1 MATIKELK
9 ELALHS
15 VRGTAPETYELGTVD
30 EALRGEIAK
39 MCDSVNNFMRNRY
52 DIYDIIIT
60 VADEVVPAKTYDVL
74 GQFAEIKSVPQGQKA
89 LFRVNGLGRNRAK
102 KFLTQVGLSGLYE
115 TFRLDSSTF
124 ELGGKAIGGA
134 ASIDFERFLDG
145 ADNMADLMDIITE
158 GLTDAVFGEVQKCLV
173 AAINAVGSPDA
184 NKVIDSAFNGDN
196 MFKLVS
202 TVKVYGGNAVIFA
215 TPEFVG
221 EMGPDAIAPNT
232 YHDDDIDA
240 IHKTGRIKIFRGT
253 PIVEIPQSFVDE
265 NNVQTW
271 INPQNAYILPTGKEK
286 VVKIAMEGGT
296 QMYDVI
302 NPDQSIEIHTY
313 RKIGVGIL
321 AFNNWG
327 VYQNTEETYARDD
340 EGRVMRDL
348 LGNPVVMKNGT
359 YTCYPGDS

>member
-89 LFRVNGLGRNRAK
+89 LFRVNGLGKNRAK

-115 TFRLDSSTF
+115 TFRLDSKTF

-158 GLTDAVFGEVQKCLV
+158 GLTDAVFGEVQKALV
-173 AAINAVGSPDA
+173 AAFSVMPDT
-184 NKVIDSAFNGDN
+184 NK
-196 MFKLVS
+196 S
-202 TVKVYGGNAVIFA
+202 TNSTFIPKEMLRIVNVVKAYGGNAVIFA

-286 VVKIAMEGGT
+286 VVKIVFEGNT
-296 QMYDVI
+296 QVWDLK
-302 NPDQSIEIHTY
+302 NPDNSMEIHTY
-313 RKIGVGIL
+313 KKIGTAIMTYH
-321 AFNNWG
+321 NWG
-327 VYQNTEETYARDD
+327 IYQNTGIANNSYDPY
-340 EGRVMRDL
+340 GF
-348 LGNPVVMKNGT
+348 
-359 YTCYPGDS
+359 

>member
-1 MATIKELK
+1 MATIAELK

-15 VRGTAPETYELGTVD
+15 VRGTAPANYELGTVD

-60 VADEVVPAKTYDVL
+60 VADEVVPSKTFEVL

-145 ADNMADLMDIITE
+145 ADNMADLMDIVTE
-158 GLTDAVFGEVQKCLV
+158 GLTDAVFGEVQKALV
-173 AAINAVGSPDA
+173 AAFDVMPDT
-184 NKVIDSAFNGDN
+184 NK
-196 MFKLVS
+196 S
-202 TVKVYGGNAVIFA
+202 TNSTFIPKEMLRIVNVVKAYGGNAVIFA

-265 NNVQTW
+265 NNIQTW

-286 VVKIAMEGGT
+286 VVKIVFEGNT
-296 QMYDVI
+296 QVWDLK
-302 NPDQSIEIHTY
+302 NPDNSMEIHTY
-313 RKIGVGIL
+313 KKIGTAIMTYH
-321 AFNNWG
+321 NWG
-327 VYQNTEETYARDD
+327 IYQNTGIANNSYDPY
-340 EGRVMRDL
+340 GF
-348 LGNPVVMKNGT
+348 
-359 YTCYPGDS
+359 

>member
-9 ELALHS
+9 DLALHS
-15 VRGTAPETYELGTVD
+15 VRGTAPENYTVGTVD

-39 MCDSVNNFMRNRY
+39 MCDSVNNFMRNRF

-60 VADEVVPAKTYDVL
+60 VADEVVPAKTFDVL
-74 GQFAEIKSVPQGQKA
+74 GQFAEIKTVPQGQKA

-145 ADNMADLMDIITE
+145 ADNMADLMDIVTE
-158 GLTDAVFGEVQKCLV
+158 GLTDAVFGEVQKALV
-173 AAINAVGSPDA
+173 AAFEVMPETNKHTNSTFNA
-184 NKVIDSAFNGDN
+184 KE
-196 MFKLVS
+196 MLRLVNV
-202 TVKVYGGNAVIFA
+202 VKAYGGNAVIFA
-215 TPEFVG
+215 TPEFIG

-265 NNVQTW
+265 SNVQTW

-286 VVKIAMEGGT
+286 VVKIVFEGNT
-296 QMYDVI
+296 QVWDLK
-302 NPDQSIEIHTY
+302 NPDNSMEIHTY
-313 RKIGVGIL
+313 KKIGTAIMTYH
-321 AFNNWG
+321 NWG
-327 VYQNTEETYARDD
+327 IYQNTGITDNSYDPY
-340 EGRVMRDL
+340 GF
-348 LGNPVVMKNGT
+348 
-359 YTCYPGDS
+359 

>member
-1 MATIKELK
+1 
-9 ELALHS
+9 
-15 VRGTAPETYELGTVD
+15 
-30 EALRGEIAK
+30 
-39 MCDSVNNFMRNRY
+39 MRNRY

-158 GLTDAVFGEVQKCLV
+158 GLTDAVFGEVQKALV
-173 AAINAVGSPDA
+173 AAFNVMPDT
-184 NKVIDSAFNGDN
+184 NK
-196 MFKLVS
+196 S
-202 TVKVYGGNAVIFA
+202 TNSTFIPKEMLRIVNVVKAYGGNAVIFA

-286 VVKIAMEGGT
+286 VVKIVFEGNT
-296 QMYDVI
+296 QVWDLK
-302 NPDQSIEIHTY
+302 NPDNSMEIHTY
-313 RKIGVGIL
+313 KKIGTAIMTYH
-321 AFNNWG
+321 NWG
-327 VYQNTEETYARDD
+327 IYQNTGIANNSYDPY
-340 EGRVMRDL
+340 GF
-348 LGNPVVMKNGT
+348 
-359 YTCYPGDS
+359 

>member
-158 GLTDAVFGEVQKCLV
+158 GLTDAVFGEVQKALV
-173 AAINAVGSPDA
+173 AAFNVMPDT
-184 NKVIDSAFNGDN
+184 NK
-196 MFKLVS
+196 S
-202 TVKVYGGNAVIFA
+202 TNSTFIPKEMLRIVNVVKAYGGNAVIFA

-286 VVKIAMEGGT
+286 VVKIVFEGNT
-296 QMYDVI
+296 QVWDLK
-302 NPDQSIEIHTY
+302 NPDNSMEIHTY
-313 RKIGVGIL
+313 KKIGTAIMTYH
-321 AFNNWG
+321 NWG
-327 VYQNTEETYARDD
+327 IYQNTGIANNSYDPY
-340 EGRVMRDL
+340 GF
-348 LGNPVVMKNGT
+348 
-359 YTCYPGDS
+359 

>member
-1 MATIKELK
+1 MATIAELK

-39 MCDSVNNFMRNRY
+39 LCGSVNNFMRNRY

-74 GQFAEIKSVPQGQKA
+74 GMFAEIKSVPQGQKA

-158 GLTDAVFGEVQKCLV
+158 GLTDAVFGEVQKALV
-173 AAINAVGSPDA
+173 AAFNVMPDT
-184 NKVIDSAFNGDN
+184 NK
-196 MFKLVS
+196 S
-202 TVKVYGGNAVIFA
+202 TNSTFIPKEMLRIVNVVKAYGGNAVIFA

-286 VVKIAMEGGT
+286 VVKIVFEGNT
-296 QMYDVI
+296 QVWDLK
-302 NPDQSIEIHTY
+302 NPDNSMEIHTY
-313 RKIGVGIL
+313 KKIGTAIMTYH
-321 AFNNWG
+321 NWG
-327 VYQNTEETYARDD
+327 IYQNTGIANNSYDPY
-340 EGRVMRDL
+340 GF
-348 LGNPVVMKNGT
+348 
-359 YTCYPGDS
+359 

>member
-60 VADEVVPAKTYDVL
+60 TADEIIPNKVIDVM
-74 GQFAEIKSVPQGQKA
+74 GIYAEIKTVPQGQKA
-89 LFRVNGLGRNRAK
+89 LFKRGMVGRNRAK

-115 TFRLDSSTF
+115 TFRLDNETF

-134 ASIDFERFLDG
+134 AAIDFERFLDG

-158 GLTDAVFGEVQKCLV
+158 GLTDAAFGEVQKCLI
-173 AAINAVGSPDA
+173 AAANAVGRPDA
-184 NKVIDSAFNGDN
+184 NKVVENTFNGDK

-202 TVKVYGGNAVIFA
+202 TVKAYGGSAVIFA

-221 EMGPDAIAPNT
+221 AMGPDAIVPVGANYQGV
-232 YHDDDIDA
+232 YHQGDIDA
-240 IHKTGRIKIFRGT
+240 IHNNGYINIFRGT
-253 PIVEIPQSFVDE
+253 PIVQIPQSFIDE
-265 NNVQTW
+265 SNTKTW
-271 INPQNAYILPTGKEK
+271 INPQFAYVLPAGKEK
-286 VVKIAMEGGT
+286 VVKIVFEGNT
-296 QMYDVI
+296 QVWDLK
-302 NPDQSIEIHTY
+302 NPDNSMEIHTY
-313 RKIGVGIL
+313 KKMGAAIL
-321 AFNNWG
+321 THHNWG
-327 VYQNTEETYARDD
+327 IYQNTSIPDTSDFPY
-340 EGRVMRDL
+340 GV
-348 LGNPVVMKNGT
+348 
-359 YTCYPGDS
+359 

>member
-1 MATIKELK
+1 MATIAELK

-39 MCDSVNNFMRNRY
+39 LCGSVNNFMRNRY

-74 GQFAEIKSVPQGQKA
+74 GMFAEIKSVPQGQKA

-158 GLTDAVFGEVQKCLV
+158 GLTDAVFGEVQKALV
-173 AAINAVGSPDA
+173 AAFNVMPDT
-184 NKVIDSAFNGDN
+184 NK
-196 MFKLVS
+196 S
-202 TVKVYGGNAVIFA
+202 TNSTFIPKEMLRIVNVVKAYGGNAVIFA

-286 VVKIAMEGGT
+286 VVKIVFEGNT
-296 QMYDVI
+296 QIWDLK
-302 NPDQSIEIHTY
+302 NPDNSMEIHTY
-313 RKIGVGIL
+313 KKIGTAIMTYH
-321 AFNNWG
+321 NWG
-327 VYQNTEETYARDD
+327 IYQNTGIANNSYDPY
-340 EGRVMRDL
+340 GF
-348 LGNPVVMKNGT
+348 
-359 YTCYPGDS
+359 

>member
-1 MATIKELK
+1 MATIAELK

-60 VADEVVPAKTYDVL
+60 VADEVVPAKTFDVL

-158 GLTDAVFGEVQKCLV
+158 GLTDAVFGEVQKALV
-173 AAINAVGSPDA
+173 AAFDVMPDT
-184 NKVIDSAFNGDN
+184 NKHTN
-196 MFKLVS
+196 S
-202 TVKVYGGNAVIFA
+202 TFVPKEMLRIVNVVKAYGGNAVIFA

-286 VVKIAMEGGT
+286 VVKIVFEGNT
-296 QMYDVI
+296 QVWDLK
-302 NPDQSIEIHTY
+302 NPDNSMEIHTY
-313 RKIGVGIL
+313 KKIGTAIMTYH
-321 AFNNWG
+321 NWG
-327 VYQNTEETYARDD
+327 IYQNTGIVNNSYDPY
-340 EGRVMRDL
+340 GF
-348 LGNPVVMKNGT
+348 
-359 YTCYPGDS
+359 

>member
-1 MATIKELK
+1 MATIAELK

-15 VRGTAPETYELGTVD
+15 VRGTAPENYELGTVD

-39 MCDSVNNFMRNRY
+39 LCGSVNNFMRNRY

-145 ADNMADLMDIITE
+145 ADNMADLMEIITE
-158 GLTDAVFGEVQKCLV
+158 GLTDAVFGEVQKALV
-173 AAINAVGSPDA
+173 AAFDVMPDT
-184 NKVIDSAFNGDN
+184 NKHTN
-196 MFKLVS
+196 S
-202 TVKVYGGNAVIFA
+202 TFVPKEMLRIVNVVKAYGGNAVIFA

-253 PIVEIPQSFVDE
+253 PIVEIPQSFVDDD
-265 NNVQTW
+265 NVKTW
-271 INPQNAYILPTGKEK
+271 INPQYAYILPAGKEK
-286 VVKIAMEGGT
+286 VVKIVFEGNT
-296 QMYDVI
+296 QVWDLK
-302 NPDQSIEIHTY
+302 NPDNSMEIHTY
-313 RKIGVGIL
+313 KKIGTAIMTYH
-321 AFNNWG
+321 NWG
-327 VYQNTEETYARDD
+327 IYQNTGIANNSYDPY
-340 EGRVMRDL
+340 GF
-348 LGNPVVMKNGT
+348 
-359 YTCYPGDS
+359 

>member
-1 MATIKELK
+1 MATIAELK

-15 VRGTAPETYELGTVD
+15 VRGTAPANYELGTVD

-39 MCDSVNNFMRNRY
+39 MCDSLNNFMRNRY

-60 VADEVVPAKTYDVL
+60 VADEVVPAKTFDVL

-145 ADNMADLMDIITE
+145 ADNMADLMDIVTE
-158 GLTDAVFGEVQKCLV
+158 GLTDAVFGEVQKALV
-173 AAINAVGSPDA
+173 AAFDVMPDT
-184 NKVIDSAFNGDN
+184 NK
-196 MFKLVS
+196 S
-202 TVKVYGGNAVIFA
+202 TNSSFIPKEMLRIVNVVKAYGGNAVIFA

-286 VVKIAMEGGT
+286 VVKIVFEGNT
-296 QMYDVI
+296 QVWDLK
-302 NPDQSIEIHTY
+302 NPDNSMEIHTY
-313 RKIGVGIL
+313 KKIGTAIMTYH
-321 AFNNWG
+321 NWG
-327 VYQNTEETYARDD
+327 IYQNTGIANNSYDPY
-340 EGRVMRDL
+340 GF
-348 LGNPVVMKNGT
+348 
-359 YTCYPGDS
+359 